1 MSNFRGRLES
11 QLICDSEDD
20 SDVEGGGG
28 DKDNEEVCA
37 SMKKQQENCEVEVC
51 ILLLL

>member
-20 SDVEGGGG
+20 SDVEGGAG

-37 SMKKQQENCEVEVC
+37 PMKQQENCEVY
-51 ILLLL
+51 I